1 MFDLTSAEIGNRYEA
16 AADADLVLVEG
27 EGGGATVIALL
38 KAILLEL
45 RLLRAAGC
53 ETDQGTGA

>member
-1 MFDLTSAEIGNRYEA
+1 MFDQSAQEIGNRYEPVV
-16 AADADLVLVEG
+16 DADVILNEG
-27 EGGGATVIALL
+27 NPATVVALL

-53 ETDQGTGA
+53 EPEQGNGA